1 MSRKVV
7 LLLVLSFLSASCIS
21 TAKPSESS
29 VESADDS
36 WVSRA
41 PIPQGKS
48 DFGLAVVNGKIYA
61 IGGQIRSY
69 VSSWTNGISGTRETI
84 NSHYEYNPA
93 ADKWISKP
101 TMPTPRRSF
110 ATVVYED
117 TIYCIG
123 GVKNLVGPGPEVTVT
138 STAVEVFNLST
149 NKWENKTSMPSRRE
163 YFATMV
169 YEDDIY
175 CVSKGKNEVYNIAT
189 DTWQTKAFMP
199 FNESWKT
206 ANVVNSKLYLTF
218 DSLMYVYDPAT
229 DSWTTKA
236 PIQTENYGIVSAV
249 IDDKIYVISAN
260 LTQVYDTETN
270 TVSLG
275 APPPPNFSGGI
286 ALTTT
291 GEMAHKRI
299 YILHVPTSLL
309 PTDVTLQV
317 YDPEADSWTIGAK
330 MPTARS
336 NVGFAVVNDKIYA
349 IGGNTASFSTAVFP
363 NYPDVT
369 IRQHATNEEY
379 TPLDYGTVPP
389 KISVISPEN
398 QNYNGSTVSLAFT
411 LNRPAIWM
419 GYSLDGQ
426 EMVTISGNTT
436 LDGLANGLHN
446 VTVSAKDTFGNA
458 GTSETVSFNVNVP
471 FPTTLVV
478 ALVTSLAI
486 VSIGL
491 AVYFKRRKH
500 KAGMVEL

>member
-1 MSRKVV
+1 MRKSVA
-7 LLLVLSFLSASCIS
+7 LLLVLAFLSASCIS
-21 TAKPSESS
+21 AAEPAESS
-29 VESADDS
+29 VDATDDS
-36 WVSRA
+36 WVSKA
-41 PIPQGKS
+41 PLPQGKS
-48 DFGLAVVNGKIYA
+48 DFGLVVVNGKIYA
-61 IGGQIRSY
+61 IGGQIRNY
-69 VSSWTNGISGTRETI
+69 VSSWTKGFSGIRETI

-93 ADKWISKP
+93 ADKWISRP
-101 TMPTPRRSF
+101 TMPTPRHSF

-117 TIYCIG
+117 NIYCIG
-123 GVKNLVGPGPEVTVT
+123 GVKNIVSYGPTVT
-138 STAVEVFNLST
+138 ATTAAVEAFNLST
-149 NKWENKTSMPSRRE
+149 NKWENKTSMPTRRD

-175 CVSKGKNEVYNIAT
+175 CVSEGKNEVYNIAT
-189 DTWQTKAFMP
+189 DTWQTKAPMP
-199 FNESWKT
+199 FNESWTT

-236 PIQTENYGIVSAV
+236 TIQTENYGTVSAV

-260 LTQVYDTETN
+260 LTQIYDTETN

-291 GEMAHKRI
+291 GEMAPKRI
-299 YILHVPTSLL
+299 YILNVRTTLL

-349 IGGNTASFSTAVFP
+349 IGGNTASFSPAVFP
-363 NYPDVT
+363 GYPDVT
-369 IRQHATNEEY
+369 IRQYATNEEY
-379 TPLDYGTVPP
+379 TPFEYGTVPP

-398 QNYNGSTVSLAFT
+398 QNYNVSSVSLAFT
-411 LNRPAIWM
+411 LDRPVVWM

-426 EMVTISGNTT
+426 ETVTITGNTT
-436 LDGLANGLHN
+436 LSALSNGLHN
-446 VTVSAKDTFGNA
+446 VTVYAKDSFENMGI
-458 GTSETVSFNVNVP
+458 SETIYFSVEVP
-471 FPTTLVV
+471 FPTTLVI
-478 ALVTSLAI
+478 ASI
-486 VSIGL
+486 VSVAVIGVGL
-491 AVYFKRRKH
+491 LVYFKKRKR
-500 KAGMVEL
+500 